1 MDNEPL
7 GSTCTLDYGQ
17 YRKNEVDIDKET
29 AHVLYS
35 GIINDTVILKSPTAT
50 QRDREVV
57 QKLAQ
62 IAWIKSL
69 KEFGQMMFSGGASI
83 TTQDPRK

>member
-62 IAWIKSL
+62 IA
-69 KEFGQMMFSGGASI
+69 
-83 TTQDPRK
+83 